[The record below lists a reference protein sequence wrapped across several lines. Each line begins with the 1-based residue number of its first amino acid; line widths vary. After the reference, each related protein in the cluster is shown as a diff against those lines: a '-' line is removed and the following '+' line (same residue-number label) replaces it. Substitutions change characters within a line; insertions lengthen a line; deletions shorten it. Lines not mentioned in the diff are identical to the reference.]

1 MNEQK
6 TQVEINYKEES
17 ISLKDDK
24 KDVSKENLKKKKSKK
39 IALENIDL
47 WTKPRNISS
56 SKYDFLNYYNLT
68 PSMKIRIKMI
78 SILAVVVIFFV
89 ILLTLKGKFHH
100 YNNNDG
106 SNENNN
112 LIANQ
117 SISLNQNKTSSTFSH
132 RDKNTSPSSSSKKNG
147 LQ

>member
-1 MNEQK
+1 MDEQK

-17 ISLKDDK
+17 ISLKDGK
-24 KDVSKENLKKKKSKK
+24 KDVSKESSKKKKSKK

-47 WTKPRNISS
+47 GTKPINISS

-100 YNNNDG
+100 YINDE
-106 SNENNN
+106 SNGNNN
-112 LIANQ
+112 LVANQ
-117 SISLNQNKTSSTFSH
+117 NISLNQNKSSSIFSQH
-132 RDKNTSPSSSSKKNG
+132 DKNISSPSSSSKKNG
-147 LQ
+147 L

>member
-1 MNEQK
+1 MDEQK

-17 ISLKDDK
+17 ISLKDGK
-24 KDVSKENLKKKKSKK
+24 KDVSKESSRKKKSKK

-47 WTKPRNISS
+47 GTKPINISS

-100 YNNNDG
+100 YINDE

-112 LIANQ
+112 LVVNQ
-117 SISLNQNKTSSTFSH
+117 NISLNQNKSSSIFSQH
-132 RDKNTSPSSSSKKNG
+132 DKNISSPSSSSKKNG
-147 LQ
+147 L

>member
-1 MNEQK
+1 MDEQK

-17 ISLKDDK
+17 ISLKDGK
-24 KDVSKENLKKKKSKK
+24 KDVSKESSKKKKSKK

-47 WTKPRNISS
+47 GTKPINISS

-100 YNNNDG
+100 YINDE

-112 LIANQ
+112 LVVNQ
-117 SISLNQNKTSSTFSH
+117 NISLNQNKSSSIFSQH
-132 RDKNTSPSSSSKKNG
+132 DKNISSPSSSSKKNG
-147 LQ
+147 L